1 MTTTDSMPRRG
12 RSSLAV
18 PSLGSRA
25 VVAAVL
31 SITAIYFLV
40 PVWWLIVSSTKSNG
54 SLFSSNGFWFDEPQ
68 LLTNL
73 AELFTRQD
81 GAFSLW
87 MFNSIFY
94 AGVGGILAT
103 LFGAACGYA
112 LAKYRFRGQGIL
124 FGSILAGV
132 LVPSAL
138 LTVPLYLLFA
148 SVGLAGTVWSV
159 LIPSMISPFAV
170 YLARVYATA
179 SIPDELIEA
188 ARVDGAGELRIFAT
202 MSLRIMSPA
211 LVTIFLFTF
220 VGIWNNFFL
229 PLVMLNDPGLYP
241 VTLGLYNW
249 YAQVQVSNYDIVITG
264 SLVSVIPLVIGFL
277 ALQRFWRSGLT
288 AGGIKS

>member
-1 MTTTDSMPRRG
+1 MTTTDSRSRRA
-12 RSSLAV
+12 RSTLAV
-18 PSLGSRA
+18 PSLGSRT
-25 VVAAVL
+25 VVAAIL
-31 SITAIYFLV
+31 SITAVYFLI
-40 PVWWLIVSSTKSNG
+40 PVWWLVVSSTKSNG

-68 LLTNL
+68 FLTNL
-73 AELFTRQD
+73 TELFTRQD
-81 GAFSLW
+81 GAFSMW
-87 MFNSIFY
+87 MVNSIFY
-94 AGVGGILAT
+94 AGVGGMFAT

-112 LAKYRFRGQGIL
+112 LAKFRFRGQGLL

-148 SVGLAGTVWSV
+148 SVGLAGSVWSV

-170 YLARVYATA
+170 YLARVYASA

-202 MSLRIMSPA
+202 MALRIMSPA

-249 YAQVQVSNYDIVITG
+249 YAQLQVSNYDVVITG
-264 SLVSVIPLVIGFL
+264 SLISVIPLVIGFL

>member
-1 MTTTDSMPRRG
+1 MPRRG

>member
-1 MTTTDSMPRRG
+1 VSASSVSL
-12 RSSLAV
+12 RSSRSRLGV
-18 PSLGSRA
+18 PSLGSRS
-25 VVAAVL
+25 VVMGVL
-31 SITAIYFLV
+31 VLTSVYFLL
-40 PVWWLIVSSTKSNG
+40 PIWWLIVSSTKSNG

-68 LLTNL
+68 FFTNL
-73 AELFTRQD
+73 EQVFTRQD
-81 GAFSLW
+81 GAFTLW
-87 MFNSIFY
+87 MANSLLY
-94 AGVGGILAT
+94 AGVGGFFAT

-112 LAKYRFRGQGIL
+112 LAKFTFRGQGLL
-124 FGSILAGV
+124 FAAILAGV

-148 SVGLAGTVWSV
+148 SMGIAGTVWSV

-170 YLARVYATA
+170 YLARVYAAA

-188 ARVDGAGELRIFAT
+188 ARVDGAGEIRIFAT
-202 MSLRIMSPA
+202 MALRIMSPA

-229 PLVMLNDPGLYP
+229 PLVMLNNPALYP
-241 VTLGLYNW
+241 VTLGLFNW
-249 YAQVQVSNYDIVITG
+249 YAQLQVSNFDIVITG
-264 SLVSVIPLVIGFL
+264 SLISVIPLVLGFL

>member
-1 MTTTDSMPRRG
+1 MTTTDSTPRRG

-18 PSLGSRA
+18 PSLGSRT

-31 SITAIYFLV
+31 SITAVYFLV

-68 LLTNL
+68 LFTNL
-73 AELFTRQD
+73 TALFTRQD

-87 MFNSIFY
+87 MLNSIFY
-94 AGVGGILAT
+94 AGVGGLLAT

-249 YAQVQVSNYDIVITG
+249 YAQLQVSNYDIVITG

>member
-1 MTTTDSMPRRG
+1 MNADSYPQRT
-12 RSSLAV
+12 RSSLAL

-25 VVAAVL
+25 VVAAIL
-31 SITAIYFLV
+31 SITAVYFLV

-68 LLTNL
+68 FFTNL
-73 AELFTRQD
+73 EQVFTRQD
-81 GAFSLW
+81 GAFTMWMLNSL
-87 MFNSIFY
+87 FY
-94 AGVGGILAT
+94 AGVGGVIAT
-103 LFGAACGYA
+103 VFGAACGYA
-112 LAKYRFRGQGIL
+112 LAKFRFRGQGVL

-148 SVGLAGTVWSV
+148 SVGLAGSVWSV
-159 LIPSMISPFAV
+159 LIPSMVSPFAV
-170 YLARVYATA
+170 YLARVYAAA

-202 MSLRIMSPA
+202 MALRIMSPA

-249 YAQVQVSNYDIVITG
+249 YAQVQVSNYDVVITG
-264 SLVSVIPLVIGFL
+264 SLVSVLPLVVGFL

>member
-1 MTTTDSMPRRG
+1 MNADTYPQRT
-12 RSSLAV
+12 RSSLAL

-25 VVAAVL
+25 VVAAIL
-31 SITAIYFLV
+31 SITAVYFLV

-68 LLTNL
+68 FFTNL
-73 AELFTRQD
+73 EQVFTRQD
-81 GAFSLW
+81 GAFTMWMLNSL
-87 MFNSIFY
+87 FY
-94 AGVGGILAT
+94 AGVGGLIAT
-103 LFGAACGYA
+103 VFGAACGYA
-112 LAKYRFRGQGIL
+112 LAKFRFRGQGVL

-148 SVGLAGTVWSV
+148 SVGLAGSVWSV
-159 LIPSMISPFAV
+159 LIPSMVSPFAV
-170 YLARVYATA
+170 YLARVYAAA

-202 MSLRIMSPA
+202 MALRIMSPA

-249 YAQVQVSNYDIVITG
+249 YAQVQVSNYDVVITG
-264 SLVSVIPLVIGFL
+264 SLVSVLPLVVGFL